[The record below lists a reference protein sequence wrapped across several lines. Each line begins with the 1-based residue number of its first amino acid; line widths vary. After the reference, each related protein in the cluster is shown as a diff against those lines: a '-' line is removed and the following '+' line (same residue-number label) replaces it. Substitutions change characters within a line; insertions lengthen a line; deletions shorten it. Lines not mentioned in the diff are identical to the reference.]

1 MINTSMPTPKTIY
14 LSHEDFIKCRLYDI
28 EAQNHGTFEDRV
40 KQFNNDIQAHINTYG
55 YCPREIYE
63 QKALYIHTWA
73 NAWRNYYFIRVDV
86 ATGEVDEPCK

>member
-1 MINTSMPTPKTIY
+1 MINTSMPTPKTVY
-14 LSHEDFIKCRLYDI
+14 LSHEDFIKCQLYDI

-73 NAWRNYYFIRVDV
+73 NAWRNYHFIRVDIT
-86 ATGEVDEPCK
+86 TGEIDGF